1 MVQYLDIAVDTA
13 FAALADAT
21 RRGML
26 ERLGRAEASIT
37 DLAQTFDMTLT
48 GIGKHVAVLE
58 HAGLVTTQKVG
69 RVRTCRLDRAGL
81 DAAAAW
87 IERRRQLWHARLD
100 ALDGVV
106 ADLNRGNEGHG
117 QDH

>member
-1 MVQYLDIAVDTA
+1 MVQHQEIRIDAA
-13 FAALADAT
+13 FAALADVT

-37 DLAQTFDMTLT
+37 DLAETFDMTLT
-48 GIGKHVAVLE
+48 GIKKHVAVLE
-58 HAGLVTTQKVG
+58 HAGLVTTRKVG

-87 IERRRQLWHARLD
+87 IARRRRLWDARLD
-100 ALDGVV
+100 ALDRVV
-106 ADLNRGNEGHG
+106 ADLKREDEGHG